1 MNPAGIS
8 LEKSLPHNIEA
19 EKAVLGAILLD
30 SDALPK
36 ILDQIEP
43 EDFYRN
49 SHCIIYKVILE
60 FYESGTPIDL
70 IKLKDYL
77 KAHDLLESVGGIS
90 YLTDLFDATPT
101 SANIFSHA
109 AIVREKAIARR
120 LINVG
125 HHIVTQ
131 GYEESK
137 GSELLLDNAERMIFD
152 LAEKKSQ
159 SNIFAVKDIID
170 NSFEVIEK
178 LYHNKSELT
187 GIGTGFKDFDRLTS
201 GLHKSDLIIIA
212 ARPSMGKTSFCINMA
227 LHMAI
232 KEHLSV
238 LFFSLEMSKEQLV
251 MRMLSALSGVNAH
264 HLRTG
269 FITNKDWDKLVKA
282 GSKISEASIYIDD
295 TSSLSSLDLRAK
307 ARRLKRDK
315 GLDVIMVDYLQLME
329 GHGRSENRQQE
340 ISTISRSLKG
350 LAKELDVPLIA
361 LSQLSRAVESRTER
375 RPMLS
380 DLRESGAIEQD
391 ADLVAFIYRPEVY
404 SKKLEDE
411 GIAELIIGKQ
421 RNGPVDT
428 VKMVFLKEYTR
439 FENYSNKEYN

>member
-1 MNPAGIS
+1 MNPTSIS

-30 SDALPK
+30 SDSLSK
-36 ILDQIEP
+36 IVDQIGP

-49 SHCIIYKVILE
+49 SHQIIYKIILE
-60 FYESGTPIDL
+60 LYESGTPIDL
-70 IKLKDYL
+70 ITLKDYL
-77 KAHDLLESVGGIS
+77 KTHDLLESIGGIS
-90 YLTDLFDATPT
+90 YLTDIFEATPT

-109 AIVREKAIARR
+109 TIVREKAVTRR

-125 HHIVTQ
+125 NRIFTQ

-137 GSELLLDNAERMIFD
+137 TTDLLLDDAERMIFD
-152 LAEKKSQ
+152 LAEKKGQ

-170 NSFEVIEK
+170 DSFEVIEK

-187 GIGTGFKDFDRLTS
+187 GVGTGFKDFDLLTS

-212 ARPSMGKTSFCINMA
+212 ARPSMGKTALCINMA
-227 LHMAI
+227 MHMAV

-251 MRMLSALSGVNAH
+251 MRMLSSLASVNSH
-264 HLRTG
+264 RLRTG

-282 GSKISEASIYIDD
+282 GSKISEASVYIDD
-295 TSSLSSLDLRAK
+295 TSSLSALDLKAK
-307 ARRLKRDK
+307 ARRLKREK
-315 GLDVIMVDYLQLME
+315 GLDIIMIDYLQLME
-329 GHGRSENRQQE
+329 GHGRSESRQQE
-340 ISTISRSLKG
+340 ISAISRSLKG

-361 LSQLSRAVESRTER
+361 LSQLSRAVENRTEK

-421 RNGPVDT
+421 RNGPIDT
-428 VKMVFLKEYTR
+428 VKLVFLKEYTR

>member
-1 MNPAGIS
+1 VNPTSIS

-30 SDALPK
+30 SDSLPK
-36 ILDQIEP
+36 ILDRIGP

-49 SHCIIYKVILE
+49 SHRIIYKIILE
-60 FYESGTPIDL
+60 LYESGTPIDL

-77 KAHDLLESVGGIS
+77 KTRDLLESVGGIS
-90 YLTDLFDATPT
+90 YLTDIFEATPT

-109 AIVREKAIARR
+109 DIVREKAVSRR

-125 HHIVTQ
+125 NRIFTQ
-131 GYEESK
+131 GYEEAKS
-137 GSELLLDNAERMIFD
+137 SDLLLDDAERMIFD

-170 NSFEVIEK
+170 DSFELIEK

-187 GIGTGFKDFDRLTS
+187 GIGTGFKDFDSLTS

-212 ARPSMGKTSFCINMA
+212 ARPSMGKTSLCINMA
-227 LHMAI
+227 MHMAI
-232 KEHLSV
+232 KENLSV

-251 MRMLSALSGVNAH
+251 MRMLSSLASVNAH
-264 HLRTG
+264 RLRTG
-269 FITNKDWDKLVKA
+269 FITNKDWDNLVKA

-295 TSSLSSLDLRAK
+295 TSSLSSLDLKAK
-307 ARRLKRDK
+307 ARRLKREK
-315 GLDVIMVDYLQLME
+315 GLDIIMIDYLQLME
-329 GHGRSENRQQE
+329 GHGRSESRQQE

-350 LAKELDVPLIA
+350 LAKELDIPLIA
-361 LSQLSRAVESRTER
+361 LSQLSRAVESRTEK

-391 ADLVAFIYRPEVY
+391 ADLVGFIYRPEVY
-404 SKKLEDE
+404 SKKLEEE

-421 RNGPVDT
+421 RNGPIDT
-428 VKMVFLKEYTR
+428 VKLVFLKEYTR
-439 FENYSNKEYN
+439 FESYSNKEYN